1 MKKTVY
7 VKEFCCSRCTER
19 LEERLQ
25 ENENILRAKTDFKR
39 NRVLLEVKENF
50 SDGEIAELFEKEEIE
65 ILRIE
70 NRKSIF
76 G

>member
-7 VKEFCCSRCTER
+7 VKEFCCSRCTEL

-25 ENENILRAKTDFKR
+25 ENENVLRAKTDFKR
-39 NRVLLEVKENF
+39 NRVLLEMKNGV
-50 SDGEIAELFEKEEIE
+50 SDEEIAGLFQEQEIE
-65 ILRIE
+65 VERIE
-70 NRKSIF
+70 NRKGIF

>member
-19 LEERLQ
+19 LEEKLK
-25 ENENILRAKTDFKR
+25 ENADILRAKTDFKR
-39 NRVLLEVKENF
+39 NRVFLEVKGEF
-50 SDGEIAELFEKEEIE
+50 SDEAIATLFEKEEIE